1 MTTMTETLWL
11 RGQTAQRDLQ
21 HLASYGAAFI
31 GTASVQALHLSLT
44 GPRSFW
50 TAMARVAA
58 QSGDIA
64 PAKATAPIS
73 EVVALMPAA
82 DPAPVANTEPPV
94 APEPQAIAERA
105 AATPAPASPAPV
117 LVSDEPD
124 AEPEATS
131 SPHLLDAPRGGVPD
145 DLTALS
151 GVGAKLAAALNEFG
165 IYHYDQIASLDEA
178 GIAWLDAQQKG
189 FRMICGRYDLVGQA
203 KARG

>member
-11 RGQTAQRDLQ
+11 RGQAAQRDLQ

-31 GTASVQALHLSLT
+31 GTASVQAMRLGLT

-58 QSGDIA
+58 A
-64 PAKATAPIS
+64 PSEVATAQEVAAPSS
-73 EVVALMPAA
+73 EVVALAPTAA
-82 DPAPVANTEPPV
+82 AAPEAISEPAPRPDVT
-94 APEPQAIAERA
+94 
-105 AATPAPASPAPV
+105 ASPAPM
-117 LVSDEPD
+117 
-124 AEPEATS
+124 AQAPEADAAP

-145 DLTALS
+145 DLTVLS
-151 GVGAKLAAALNEFG
+151 GVGAKLAAALNDFG
-165 IYHYDQIASLDEA
+165 IYHYDQIASLDET

-203 KARG
+203 KALR